1 MERHRQTF
9 RRRHMNHTSK
19 LPNLNQNNSIRPII
33 DYADVDFEAIA
44 VNPRQDDKEDKQN
57 RTQDANKRSVFDRLG
72 EKPNQ
77 LLSQRVGQIT
87 VNQSIT
93 DFREISNDCQ
103 DNNLFETR
111 CESSVA
117 HKTTHRNHRID
128 TNKRHPDVPTE
139 HISSQGK
146 KNESGKRKGQSHST
160 DSIWETKISTSNI
173 ERHVES
179 SKKYQKNAH
188 DHNEGTRNKHTLN
201 RKKTYE
207 RSNSTNNRSREPLPS
222 PRRRKRSS
230 SSNNRNRSIDNRDR
244 PDYSYDR
251 QSSLQP
257 TLYKRSRT
265 KSPQNTDY
273 RGQFSLTNNLEH
285 ERKQTSSPHVDHRT
299 VRQHRYAC
307 IKTDFHL
314 SHLPERSRSE
324 NNRSREPFRSPRR
337 HERSSYSNDRNRSV
351 RVRVRQD
358 NSVDKQSSL
367 QPTIYKRSRTKSPQ
381 NTDYRGQFS
390 LTNNLE
396 HERRQ
401 TSSPHVDHRTVRHH
415 RYACIKTDF
424 HLSHLPE
431 RSRSENNR
439 SREPFRSPRRHERS
453 SYSNDRNRSVRVRV
467 RQDNS
472 VDKQRSL
479 QKNIYKRSGTKSPQ
493 NTEYIGQSSPINNLE
508 QERRHTSSPHVDHR
522 STRQQSY
529 LCLNTDFYLPQS
541 NFDTN
546 AEHDTNNHLI
556 HQKESRHEDTGHEES
571 LTIYEKTCKT
581 VQNEDTHSN
590 TYDSSKPSL
599 IVNQRRNCQHRYQSG
614 LNVKSRAQ
622 NTRQIYNGNKIFTK
636 KSQTGFEACDQ
647 KIDVAK
653 LSKMDTDSL
662 AAYMSTCSRELDTF
676 LFKHEVIEQMSLFL
690 HVMSKLCESNHYSLV
705 QKSLNPLKERKFFD
719 RKDIKDIICKLRL
732 QFDQEHIYILT
743 NLLVLMKG
751 LVYHVNSGPSDLMQP
766 LDSLERCVQEKVENK
781 NQQRDLESLIKEI
794 REKWNPKITPQTEN
808 KLFTLSILP
817 NLIEIESCESSI
829 IDHEYETEEG
839 YLRRLFMVHRQDFIR
854 PLCRGLVSLKDS
866 IYEDPD
872 CLEKRWRHDDIR
884 VYTNITFLTRCCNE
898 QNGLTWKI
906 SFDIAPYSRINWNT
920 RKLLT
925 FGSLVCLTNRTFTI
939 LQYATVAERNA
950 NDLQNGIFEIKFI
963 EDIGYAS
970 TILQQSDIL
979 LIESQAF
986 FPSYFH
992 TLHSLKCMHSEIFI
1006 AENRLPFG
1014 KQLLNKGNSIERDVP
1029 EYFESPK
1036 YLYEGFDIS
1045 CLNSEF
1051 QVYNIDITSES
1062 NWPDADFFKLDE
1074 SQYKAFL
1081 TSMKSKLALIQGPP
1095 GTGKTVVGLKIA
1107 ELLLKNE
1114 HIWRQQETQGPML
1127 LLSYTNHALDQF
1139 LVDISKRFRET
1150 DATDIVRLGSRSE
1163 TEVLRKYNLTTKR
1176 KIFNYS
1182 KKEQSASVGVEAD
1195 TNNESSDELNV
1206 MASNARANLKTR
1218 IKEHENLKKLKEEI
1232 QTGIVHQDW
1241 LHYIANVITNTQ
1253 YRALQNE
1260 DSLIRWL
1267 NVESLSQQ
1275 VGSKQHKYWSNSY
1288 EEEDFDYLDEEETW
1302 YDDQSVDSDKE
1313 GIQTLNKDLQIH
1325 LDIEKLEMVVS
1336 SRIVFGKEKSQ
1347 TKPWF
1352 WKKYDNNE
1360 KKCFI
1365 KKIEEKLCCTKIMAI
1380 EKADSVSNLWNIDN
1394 EEERWQL
1401 YKHWVHQSLIPINKE
1416 IQDCENSYK
1425 RAQERYEEIQH
1436 IADINILK
1444 RAKLVACTTTRAA
1457 RDIEILKRVSPSIVL
1472 LEEAAEIPE
1481 HHVVA
1486 CLTSS
1491 CQQLIMIGDHQQLR
1505 PSYNDY
1511 KTALQ
1516 HKINISLFERLIR
1529 ERFPYKQLEYQ
1540 HRMRPIISQ
1549 LLVPH
1554 IYRTLQDDHSVLK
1567 YENVKGIHSNLFFL
1581 SHSVFEDREREELSR
1596 SHKNT
1601 FEALFICNLYKYLR
1615 MQGYPSSK
1623 ITVLSTY
1630 LDQVR
1635 LLRELIRP
1643 IEDEF
1648 SKKDSYIDGIVNCL
1662 AVSNN
1667 HDKTSNEMTV
1677 RVKAVDNYQGEENE
1691 IILLSLVRSNKE
1703 NKIGYLSEANRVC
1716 VALSRAKIG
1725 LYAIGN
1731 FELLKAKSKLW
1742 NNIVND
1748 AEKRQ
1753 CFGTTLQLTCQ
1764 KHKNS
1769 TDISNPDDFDRVA
1782 DGGCQKSCSERRKC
1796 GHLCLRKCHVD
1807 DPDHSDN
1814 CSKQCNRE
1822 VCKLGHRCSKT
1833 CHFPYSC
1840 GKCNEMVEKTIPEC
1854 QHKQQM
1860 PCHLDPDSTSCNEQC
1875 QAIISCGH
1883 RCQKHCTDPCNT
1895 EDDCQELITVDARCR
1910 HSVQVACCTK
1920 YDPPCRMECSGI
1932 LDCGHKCQGTCS
1944 DCSQGRLHVP
1954 CKKKCNRNL
1963 VCGHICKES
1972 CNYRCPPCKQKCD
1985 RQCIHGDT
1993 CKSRCGDSCIQC
2005 IELCKWDCK
2014 AECPNRFK
2022 CEQLCMEPCKR
2033 QKCNTLCNRR
2043 LDCGHKC
2050 SGLFCESSKCIC
2062 KVCENLTEILFGYED
2077 EANAMFIRLED
2088 CKCVLEVN
2096 GLDKYISNV
2105 LDNPSDESCT
2115 DLHSKRFATKQLLTK
2130 YEIDI
2135 PIDIFTKL
2143 WNKVKHTRSIDI
2155 LNTLIF
2161 INSKQNFLNKKKEI
2175 PFPDNIQKHLL
2186 KLESIEVMEDEELS
2200 LIRQDTEEV
2209 SSRIIGLTLKE
2220 KQMIKR
2226 AMNNEFMGSG
2236 HWYKCKNGHYYS
2248 IGECGMPVEQIK
2260 CPQCG
2265 VPIGGVDH
2273 ILTDDNERAMDF
2285 ENL

>member
-1 MERHRQTF
+1 MERHKQTF
-9 RRRHMNHTSK
+9 RHTIDTSQST
-19 LPNLNQNNSIRPII
+19 NLNTNTSVRPII
-33 DYADVDFEAIA
+33 DYGDVDFEAIT
-44 VNPRQDDKEDKQN
+44 VNNHEEDKVDIKN
-57 RTQDANKRSVFDRLG
+57 RIKDAKKISVFDRLG
-72 EKPNQ
+72 EKTNK
-77 LLSQRVGQIT
+77 SICQRVVQT
-87 VNQSIT
+87 TTNQSKPDI
-93 DFREISNDCQ
+93 RRYSNDFQ
-103 DNNLFETR
+103 DNDHVQNR
-111 CESSVA
+111 HESSVV
-117 HKTTHRNHRID
+117 HNTTHINHRTD
-128 TNKRHPDVPTE
+128 TNKRHLDVHKE
-139 HISSQGK
+139 HLSSQE
-146 KNESGKRKGQSHST
+146 KNDESRKRKNTSQSHST
-160 DSIWETKISTSNI
+160 NTNRQKKIKTSNI
-173 ERHVES
+173 EKNGES
-179 SKKYQKNAH
+179 SKTYKHNAH
-188 DHNEGTRNKHTLN
+188 NHIEGTRDKRTIP
-201 RKKTYE
+201 RKRTHE
-207 RSNSTNNRSREPLPS
+207 RSRSENKRQEPLLS
-222 PRRRKRSS
+222 PRRRERSS
-230 SSNNRNRSIDNRDR
+230 FSNNRNRSVDVRKRQDT
-244 PDYSYDR
+244 SF
-251 QSSLQP
+251 QSSLQK
-257 TLYKRSRT
+257 TRCKRSRT
-265 KSPQNTDY
+265 KSPRRTEYKGKSSRRNT
-273 RGQFSLTNNLEH
+273 
-285 ERKQTSSPHVDHRT
+285 
-299 VRQHRYAC
+299 
-307 IKTDFHL
+307 
-314 SHLPERSRSE
+314 PE
-324 NNRSREPFRSPRR
+324 
-337 HERSSYSNDRNRSV
+337 
-351 RVRVRQD
+351 Q
-358 NSVDKQSSL
+358 Q
-367 QPTIYKRSRTKSPQ
+367 
-381 NTDYRGQFS
+381 
-390 LTNNLE
+390 
-396 HERRQ
+396 RRQ
-401 TSSPHVDHRTVRHH
+401 TSSPHVVHRSTRQQ
-415 RYACIKTDF
+415 RSPCKKTDF
-424 HLSHLPE
+424 HLLHSPE
-431 RSRSENNR
+431 RSHSKNNR
-439 SREPFRSPRRHERS
+439 SREPLHSPRRRERS
-453 SYSNDRNRSVRVRV
+453 SSAKDRNRSVQE
-467 RQDNS
+467 RQDICP
-472 VDKQRSL
+472 DRKRSL
-479 QKNIYKRSGTKSPQ
+479 QNPINKRTRTKSTH
-493 NTEYIGQSSPINNLE
+493 NTEYRGQSLLTNTSE
-508 QERRHTSSPHVDHR
+508 QQGRKTSSLNVVHKN
-522 STRQQSY
+522 TRQQRSP
-529 LCLNTDFYLPQS
+529 CKNTDFHLSQS
-541 NFDTN
+541 NFDINT
-546 AEHDTNNHLI
+546 AHDTNTQIIDKKNN
-556 HQKESRHEDTGHEES
+556 RHETIRLGES
-571 LTIYEKTCKT
+571 SMIHEKTCTVT
-581 VQNEDTHSN
+581 VQKEDTYSKTQN
-590 TYDSSKPSL
+590 SSRYSL
-599 IVNQRRNCQHRYQSG
+599 NENQRRNCSDRYQSSS
-614 LNVKSRAQ
+614 NNKSRYHK
-622 NTRQIYNGNKIFTK
+622 TRQNYNGNKTFTK
-636 KSQTGFEACDQ
+636 KSQNGFEASDQ
-647 KIDVAK
+647 KIDITQ
-653 LSKMDTDSL
+653 LSKMDNDSL
-662 AAYMSTCSRELDTF
+662 AAYLSTCSRELDTF
-676 LFKHEVIEQMSLFL
+676 LFKHEMIDHMALFL
-690 HVMSKLCESNHYSLV
+690 QVMCQVCESKHQSLV
-705 QKSLNPLKERKFFD
+705 QKALNPLKERRFFE
-719 RKDIKDIICKLRL
+719 RKDIKDIICEFRL
-732 QFDQEHIYILT
+732 KFDKENIHMLH

-751 LVYHVNSGPSDLMQP
+751 LVYHVNAGPSDLMQP
-766 LDSLERCVQEKVENK
+766 LDSLERCIDEKVDDENQK
-781 NQQRDLESLIKEI
+781 EVLESLVLEI
-794 REKWNPKITPQTEN
+794 RDKWNPQEKTPNTEN
-808 KLFTLSILP
+808 KLSTLAILP
-817 NLIEIESCESSI
+817 DLTEIETCENVN
-829 IDHEYETEEG
+829 IDSEYDTEES

-854 PLCRGLVSLKDS
+854 PLCRGLVSLNES
-866 IYEDPD
+866 INGDPD

-884 VYTNITFLTRCCNE
+884 VYKDISFLTRCCNE
-898 QNGLTWKI
+898 QNGIAWKI
-906 SFDIAPYSRINWNT
+906 RFDITPYSRINWNT

-925 FGSLVCLTNRTFTI
+925 FGSLVCLTNKSFSI
-939 LQYATVAERNA
+939 LQYATVAERNPA
-950 NDLQNGIFEIKFI
+950 DLKKGICEIKFT
-963 EDIGYAS
+963 EDIGDLSA
-970 TILQQSDIL
+970 ILQQSDIIL
-979 LIESQAF
+979 VESQAF
-986 FPSYFH
+986 FPSYFY
-992 TLHSLKCMHSEIFI
+992 TLKSLQCMHSEVFNQ
-1006 AENRLPFG
+1006 ESVLPFG
-1014 KQLLNKGNSIERDVP
+1014 KQLLNKRHSIEQQVP
-1029 EYFESPK
+1029 DYFESSK
-1036 YLYEGFDIS
+1036 FVDRGFDIS
-1045 CLNSEF
+1045 CLNSELY
-1051 QVYNIDITSES
+1051 QVYDIDISSES
-1062 NWPDADFFKLDE
+1062 NWPDANFLKLDE
-1074 SQYKAFL
+1074 SQYRAFL

-1107 ELLLKNE
+1107 ELLLKND
-1114 HIWRQQETQGPML
+1114 HIWRQQENQGPML

-1139 LVDISKRFRET
+1139 LLDISKRLRST
-1150 DATDIVRLGSRSE
+1150 DTADIVRLGSRSE
-1163 TEVLRKYNLTTKR
+1163 VEILREYNLTSKRKAYNYTREEYITRWGEVQSRTKR
-1176 KIFNYS
+1176 
-1182 KKEQSASVGVEAD
+1182 
-1195 TNNESSDELNV
+1195 ESSGLLNV
-1206 MASNARANLKTR
+1206 MAFDARSNLKIR
-1218 IKEHENLKKLKEEI
+1218 IKEHDNLKKLREEI
-1232 QTGIVHQDW
+1232 ETGIVHQDW
-1241 LHYIANVITNTQ
+1241 LHDVARVITNSQ
-1253 YRALQNE
+1253 YSALRNE
-1260 DSLIRWL
+1260 SSLIRWL
-1267 NVESLSQQ
+1267 DIESATQQ
-1275 VGSKQHKYWSNSY
+1275 KVTIRPNYSENIY
-1288 EEEDFDYLDEEETW
+1288 EENDFDYFDDEENW
-1302 YDDQSVDSDKE
+1302 YDDQSWEYDEEDIKTVEKDK
-1313 GIQTLNKDLQIH
+1313 LMH
-1325 LDIEKLEMVVS
+1325 LDLEKLKMVVS
-1336 SRIVFGKEKSQ
+1336 SSIVNEEKTQNKEWFWEQYDEKEKSI
-1347 TKPWF
+1347 
-1352 WKKYDNNE
+1352 
-1360 KKCFI
+1360 FI
-1365 KKIEEKLCCTKIMAI
+1365 KKIQDKLCCTQAMSI
-1380 EKADSVSNLWNIDN
+1380 EGARSVSNVWWIHDLQ
-1394 EEERWQL
+1394 RWQL
-1401 YKHWVHQSLIPINKE
+1401 YKYWIQQALIPINEE
-1416 IQDCENSYK
+1416 IQECEKSYK
-1425 RAQERYEEIQH
+1425 RSQKRYEEIQH

-1677 RVKAVDNYQGEENE
+1677 KVKAVDNYQGEENE

-1840 GKCNEMVEKTIPEC
+1840 GKCNEIVEKTIPEC
-1854 QHKQQM
+1854 QHKKQM
-1860 PCHLDPDSTSCNEQC
+1860 PCHLDPDSASCNERC

-2033 QKCNTLCNRR
+2033 QKCNTLCNKR
-2043 LDCGHKC
+2043 LDCGHTC

-2077 EANAMFIRLED
+2077 EDNAMFIRLED

-2096 GLDKYISNV
+2096 GLDQYISNV
-2105 LDNPSDESCT
+2105 LDNPSDEIVSLKCPKCSTKISTSNRYCNELKIINKNICEVFQTIRNIEEGT
-2115 DLHSKRFATKQLLTK
+2115 DLHAKRLATIQLLTEH
-2130 YEIDI
+2130 EIDI
-2135 PIDIFTKL
+2135 PIELFTKL
-2143 WNKVKHTRSIDI
+2143 SNKVKYTRSIDI
-2155 LNTLIF
+2155 LNTVIDQLTFYEEIYSF
-2161 INSKQNFLNKKKEI
+2161 RVDTFPSECRRLLKAWLTRLEKWVFLRRTRYARQEHHEFYLEIRRLQLTVDIHKFKTKLSEQNKEI

-2186 KLESIEVMEDEELS
+2186 KLESIEVMKDVDLS
-2200 LIRQDTEEV
+2200 IIRKDTEEV
-2209 SSRIIGLTLKE
+2209 SSRMIGLTLKE

-2226 AMNNEFMGSG
+2226 AMKNEFMGSG

-2248 IGECGMPVEQIK
+2248 IGECGMPMEKIK